1 MIKETE
7 VESVTSVF
15 FVYSLLFLFLVVFVQ
30 LFETLCYNE

>member
-15 FVYSLLFLFLVVFVQ
+15 FCVFIAFSFSSRVRSAFRNSLL
-30 LFETLCYNE
+30 